1 MNERDPLVVF
11 GARLASEGILSE
23 VEQTSIQEAQ
33 YAVVE
38 EAIEFALAS
47 PYPAPEAALDHVFA

>member
-1 MNERDPLVVF
+1 MNQRDPLVVF
-11 GARLASEGILSE
+11 GKRLATEGILSE
-23 VEQTSIQEAQ
+23 DEQSAIADAQ

-38 EAIEFALAS
+38 EAIEFAMSS